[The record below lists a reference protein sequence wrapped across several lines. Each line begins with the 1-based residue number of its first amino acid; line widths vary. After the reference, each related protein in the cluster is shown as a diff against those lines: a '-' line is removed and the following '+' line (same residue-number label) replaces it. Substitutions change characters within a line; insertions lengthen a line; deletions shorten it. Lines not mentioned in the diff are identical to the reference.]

1 MINAVQLKFNRG
13 SCMQEKKQIRQT
25 SMQHV
30 LPGESQKAAPESSV
44 QVTTSDSVSSRLL
57 ACDVAL
63 FPPFQIEVK
72 EMCPFFSPSSS
83 FSISRYEVSRRKTII
98 NSREGGR
105 KHRAEHGTLKQLDR
119 RRHHKKWDE
128 EQQPLQP
135 IYETVEQF
143 YREWQHNSFIHLYS
157 THITVPQPLPF
168 FICSWMSIT
177 PSFGDSNWDPSHC
190 WLLIRDMHKVLHTSV
205 SLCFSRCQTLFQ
217 NKLKGRRP
225 Q

>member
-168 FICSWMSIT
+168 LSAAERLSRLPLGTATEILLTVGFSLGICIKSFT
-177 PSFGDSNWDPSHC
+177 PVFRYAFPSV
-190 WLLIRDMHKVLHTSV
+190 RPY
-205 SLCFSRCQTLFQ
+205 SRI
-217 NKLKGRRP
+217 N
-225 Q
+225 